1 VSAPR
6 VGGPVLVRL
15 TAERPLGPF
24 AFVALEDY
32 ARELTLARAASARLA
47 PGAPPGLELLLE
59 APEVPPEGDVLEDI
73 QAFARELAERQDLG
87 LGWS

>member
-1 VSAPR
+1 LSAPR
-6 VGGPVLVRL
+6 VAGPVLVRL
-15 TAERPLGPF
+15 AAARPLGPF

-47 PGAPPGLELLLE
+47 PGGPPALELLLE
-59 APEVPPEGDVLEDI
+59 APEVAPEGEVLEDI
-73 QAFARELAERQDLG
+73 QAFARALAERQDLG